1 MTHTLAVIGAG
12 PAGLAAAVTAA
23 EEGLSVTLID
33 AGLQSGGQFW
43 RHPSEDHLSHF
54 ARDESAGHHHW
65 RRFVDLRRRLD
76 DAVARGAVR
85 RLYGRQ
91 VWQVLA
97 SGGSFILHT
106 AAVTGADPVAP
117 AERAV
122 AADRVILATGA
133 FDRQLPLPGWTL
145 PGVMAAG
152 GVQALV
158 KAHQIAPGRRAVVAG
173 TGPFL
178 LSVAAGLAEAG
189 VDVVAVCEANSLLRW
204 ARHPLHVLLEPGK
217 LVEGAEYAR
226 AFLRHR
232 IPLRSRTIVTRVHGE
247 DRAEAVSF
255 SRVDGR
261 GRPTGEPTRVD
272 ADLVAFGWGFTP
284 QLEVA
289 VQLGLR
295 TRLDVDGS
303 LVVDVDAEHRASL
316 AGVYV
321 AGEATGIGGAVQS
334 WTEGELAARTAV
346 ADAVGT
352 DVPARRRALR
362 RRVAR
367 ARTFA
372 RAMHSASAVPAEWSS
387 WLDPDTIVCRCEEV
401 DAASIAEVVD
411 DQRAEDPRD
420 VRVTARPGMG
430 WCQGRVCGFALA
442 GLVGERTGCQW
453 TAEQIEPL
461 HKRSIGVPIPLGEIA
476 SLGDSSPADPADLNL
491 PPLPASSPAP
501 SAAAPAADR
510 PRQENR

>member
-1 MTHTLAVIGAG
+1 MTRTLAVIGAG

-23 EEGLSVTLID
+23 EQGMTVTVID

-43 RHPSEDHLSHF
+43 RHPSEPHLPHF
-54 ARDESAGHHHW
+54 ARDESVGHHHW
-65 RRFVDLRRRLD
+65 RRFVDLRTRLD
-76 DAVARGAVR
+76 AAVARGAVR

-91 VWQVLA
+91 VWQILA
-97 SGGSFILHT
+97 GGTGFVLHT
-106 AAVTGADPVAP
+106 AAVAGADPVPP

-122 AADRVILATGA
+122 SAERVILATGA
-133 FDRQLPLPGWTL
+133 YDRQLPVPGWTL

-189 VDVVAVCEANSLLRW
+189 VEVVAVCEANSLLRW
-204 ARHPLHVLLEPGK
+204 ARRPLHAALEPGK
-217 LVEGAEYAR
+217 LLEGAEYAR
-226 AFLRHR
+226 TFLRHR
-232 IPLRSRTIVTRVHGE
+232 IPFRSRTIVTRVHGE
-247 DRAEAVSF
+247 DRAEGVSL
-255 SRVDGR
+255 SRVDTR
-261 GRPTGEPTRVD
+261 GRATGEPTRVD

-284 QLEVA
+284 QLELA

-303 LVVDVDAEHRASL
+303 LVVDIDADHRASL
-316 AGVYV
+316 SGVYV

-334 WTEGELAARTAV
+334 WTEGELAARTTV
-346 ADAVGT
+346 ADALGT
-352 DVPARRRALR
+352 DAPARRRGLR

-367 ARTFA
+367 ARAFA
-372 RAMHSASAVPAEWSS
+372 RAMHAASVVPTEWSR
-387 WLDPDTIVCRCEEV
+387 WLEPDTLVCRCEEV
-401 DAASIAEVVD
+401 DAAAIAEAVD

-442 GLVGERTGCQW
+442 SLVGERTGCRW
-453 TAEQIEPL
+453 STAQIEPL
-461 HKRSIGVPIPLGEIA
+461 HKRSIGIPLPLGEIA
-476 SLGDSSPADPADLNL
+476 ALAGASTPPEPESPHAHALAPAT
-491 PPLPASSPAP
+491 
-501 SAAAPAADR
+501 AAPDR
-510 PRQENR
+510 P